1 MAAETTTTSVTE
13 LVYGEWIAPYIQSYA
28 GNYLNPSQFFARW
41 DPQNGSSTV
50 SVPRLVSD
58 QGTANDDGAGVDTE
72 YGATE
77 GNDLSNTELETLDAT
92 FSIAEYGIMRE
103 ITDTVLESASS
114 ADALLALI
122 VPDGASILMAAANDD
137 ACALFASFSN
147 SSGTSGTNCGV
158 ADVDDAIYDLAERGA
173 VGELVGIFDHQA
185 IRDLQDAIQVAG
197 SSNVATYGGAADR
210 MMAVAPT
217 GDAGRNVE
225 GLVLSYKGVPIYRN
239 GLCDT
244 ANAAADVVSAIFTR
258 GDLEAQRSVAAIGQG
273 SLREFRLETERNASK
288 RTTEFVMTMRWGCG
302 ITNGDFGQK
311 LVTDAP

>member
-72 YGATE
+72 YAATE
-77 GNDLSNTELETLDAT
+77 GTDLSNTELETVDST

-114 ADALLALI
+114 ADALLAMI

-147 SSGTSGTNCGV
+147 SSGTTTVNCSV

-185 IRDLQDAIQVAG
+185 VRDFQDALQAVSTSMA
-197 SSNVATYGGAADR
+197 VWGGASDR
-210 MMAVAPT
+210 MMNVAPT

-258 GDLEAQRSVAAIGQG
+258 GDLEAQRSVSAIGQG

-288 RTTEFVMTMRWGCG
+288 RTTEFVMSMRWGCG